1 MQNDFGRPSLL
12 RLVRQF
18 FAERRFT
25 EFAHGVILTGPN
37 HIIVG
42 IRFLQHQPHGSDILA
57 SMAESAWRRDFRG
70 EVDLA
75 CRFDLFQCRQQLMR
89 PLDIGA
95 YGRKTSSTDNPAH
108 KSVDFVPFGQ
118 KRFCKIEIV
127 LPGYA
132 CDQCSALHVVFL

>member
-1 MQNDFGRPSLL
+1 MQNDFRRPSLL

-95 YGRKTSSTDNPAH
+95 YGRKTSLNRQPCAQVRGLRTLWT
-108 KSVDFVPFGQ
+108 K
-118 KRFCKIEIV
+118 EV
-127 LPGYA
+127 LQNRNRPTRL
-132 CDQCSALHVVFL
+132 CL